1 MRTFFSLPFCNA
13 KKAAAVEKATAA
25 ALNSDMDQRSS
36 TKKITVDESSNA
48 ETKISL

>member
-25 ALNSDMDQRSS
+25 ALKFGYGS
-36 TKKITVDESSNA
+36 KKLDEKDHS
-48 ETKISL
+48 